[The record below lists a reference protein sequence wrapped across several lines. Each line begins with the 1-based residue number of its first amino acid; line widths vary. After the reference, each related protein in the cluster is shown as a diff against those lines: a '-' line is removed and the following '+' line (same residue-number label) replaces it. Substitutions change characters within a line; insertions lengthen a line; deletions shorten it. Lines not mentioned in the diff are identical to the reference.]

1 MFKKLP
7 TVFVIELKKIFPL
20 NLLQSLSQTIRTRH
34 VFPLCIALL
43 TLTACNS
50 EQSVAQKPEIRPV
63 RAQQIQIK
71 KLSKPSSYS
80 GEVRARYVT
89 DLAFRVAGKLVER
102 KVDVGA
108 EVKKGQLLARID
120 PTDYKLSVLS
130 SKAQMASAQAD
141 VDKASSD
148 LKRYQNLLEKGVVS
162 RTEFDR
168 YQNVYNTA
176 LAKLNQ
182 TKALLDVDENKANY
196 TDLFADADGVVT
208 EVLAE
213 RGEVVAQGQAIIRLA
228 RPQEKEISINVSENR
243 LDELHKSAELAIS
256 LWAYPQLKL
265 RGKIREISPNADPV
279 TRTYNVRVS
288 IQNAT
293 EDVHL
298 GMTATVTMQRST
310 TQAVALLPLT
320 ALYAQG
326 ENPSVWIVDTKT
338 YQVKLTPV
346 QLSEFYG
353 NYVTVTQG
361 LNDGQWVVTAGTHKL
376 HEGQVVRLLGETSP
390 RKDS

>member
-1 MFKKLP
+1 MQKL
-7 TVFVIELKKIFPL
+7 LC
-20 NLLQSLSQTIRTRH
+20 QSIYITGII
-34 VFPLCIALL
+34 CILL
-43 TLTACNS
+43 TLVACES
-50 EQSVAQKPEIRPV
+50 EKAAESKPEIRPV
-63 RAQQIQIK
+63 RAQQIQLK
-71 KLSKPSSYS
+71 KLSKPTSYS
-80 GEVRARYVT
+80 GEVKARYVT

-102 KVDVGA
+102 KVDVGV

-120 PTDYKLSVLS
+120 PTDYKLSVVS
-130 SKAQMASAQAD
+130 SKAQMNSAQAD
-141 VDKASSD
+141 VDKASAD
-148 LKRYQNLLEKGVVS
+148 LARYKNLLEKGVIS

-168 YQNVYNTA
+168 YQNIYNTT

-196 TDLFADADGVVT
+196 TDLFADADGVIT

-228 RPQEKEISINVSENR
+228 RPQEKEISISISENR
-243 LDELHKSAELAIS
+243 LDELNKSNELNIS

-279 TRTYNVRVS
+279 TRTYNVRVTILNS
-288 IQNAT
+288 T
-293 EDVHL
+293 DDVHL
-298 GMTATVTMQRST
+298 GMTATVILQRHT

-326 ENPSVWIVDTKT
+326 EKPTVWIVDTKT
-338 YQVKLTPV
+338 HQVKLTPV

-361 LNDGQWVVTAGTHKL
+361 LSDGQWVVTAGTHKL
-376 HEGQVVRLLGETSP
+376 HEGQIVRLLDEPNSKG
-390 RKDS
+390 

>member
-1 MFKKLP
+1 MQKL
-7 TVFVIELKKIFPL
+7 LC
-20 NLLQSLSQTIRTRH
+20 QSIYITGII
-34 VFPLCIALL
+34 CILL
-43 TLTACNS
+43 TLVACES
-50 EQSVAQKPEIRPV
+50 EKAAESKPEIRPV
-63 RAQQIQIK
+63 RAQQIQLK
-71 KLSKPSSYS
+71 KLSKPTSYS
-80 GEVRARYVT
+80 GEVKARYVT

-102 KVDVGA
+102 KVDVGV

-120 PTDYKLSVLS
+120 PTDYKLSVVS
-130 SKAQMASAQAD
+130 SKAQMNSAQAD
-141 VDKASSD
+141 VDKASAD
-148 LKRYQNLLEKGVVS
+148 LARYKNLLEKGVIS

-168 YQNVYNTA
+168 YQNIYNTT

-196 TDLFADADGVVT
+196 TDLFADADGVIT

-228 RPQEKEISINVSENR
+228 RPQEKEISISISENR
-243 LDELHKSAELAIS
+243 LDELNKSNELNIS

-279 TRTYNVRVS
+279 TRTYNVRVT
-288 IQNAT
+288 ILNPT
-293 EDVHL
+293 DDVHL
-298 GMTATVTMQRST
+298 GMTATVILQRHT

-326 ENPSVWIVDTKT
+326 EKPTVWIVDTKT
-338 YQVKLTPV
+338 HQVKLTPV

-361 LNDGQWVVTAGTHKL
+361 LSDGQWVVTAGTHKL
-376 HEGQVVRLLGETSP
+376 HEGQIVRLLDEPNSKGLGVATSLLGSIFYWVLHGC
-390 RKDS
+390 RYFFL

>member
-1 MFKKLP
+1 MGIASMLFSLVACESPQP
-7 TVFVIELKKIFPL
+7 TEPKV
-20 NLLQSLSQTIRTRH
+20 
-34 VFPLCIALL
+34 
-43 TLTACNS
+43 
-50 EQSVAQKPEIRPV
+50 EIRPV
-63 RAQQIQIK
+63 RAQQIQLK

-80 GEVRARYVT
+80 GEVKARYVT
-89 DLAFRVAGKLVER
+89 DLAFRVAGKLIER

-108 EVKKGQLLARID
+108 TVKKGQLLARID

-141 VDKASSD
+141 VDKASAD
-148 LKRYQNLLEKGVVS
+148 LRRYQNLLQKGVIS
-162 RTEFDR
+162 RTEFDK

-196 TDLFADADGVVT
+196 TDLFADADGVIT

-213 RGEVVAQGQAIIRLA
+213 RGEVVAQGQAVIRLA

-243 LDELHKSAELAIS
+243 LDELHKSSELTIS
-256 LWAYPQLKL
+256 LWAYPELKL

-279 TRTYNVRVS
+279 TRTYNVRVN
-288 IQNAT
+288 IQNAND
-293 EDVHL
+293 DVHL
-298 GMTATVTMQRST
+298 GMTATVILQRNT
-310 TQAVALLPLT
+310 LQAVALLPLT

-326 ENPSVWIVDTKT
+326 DSPSVWVVDPQTH
-338 YQVKLTPV
+338 QVKLTPV

-361 LNDGQWVVTAGTHKL
+361 LSDGQWVVTAGTHKL
-376 HEGQVVRLLGETSP
+376 YEGQSVRLLGEPTD
-390 RKDS
+390 KKG